1 MLRGVVW
8 WLSVSA
14 ELLFGCVGALNPALL
29 QEWLSPHSSGL
40 GGLALIELIAW
51 GSLGRLSLAISL
63 KRSPHLALLWLMSLP
78 QQLWALLSLHHLG
91 HFGAL
96 WHATQ
101 LLLCAGWLWCALSVS
116 GRTRAEHG

>member
-1 MLRGVVW
+1 
-8 WLSVSA
+8 
-14 ELLFGCVGALNPALL
+14 
-29 QEWLSPHSSGL
+29 
-40 GGLALIELIAW
+40 
-51 GSLGRLSLAISL
+51 
-63 KRSPHLALLWLMSLP
+63 MSIP

-116 GRTRAEHG
+116 GRTRLDTRLDSKRDTTPPSP